1 MASRAPALTIAL
13 TSLLSVP
20 ACGDDGGSTTET
32 TGNTSG
38 PTSTETTDTTD
49 TTDTSSTTGPTTGTT
64 SDDPTAAPPTT
75 TATSTGDDSTASET
89 TEPATSSTTDD
100 QTTGPDLDCVTI
112 MPGPFT
118 PEMVGEG
125 YDGSEDLGFD
135 GAGGLAL
142 KRDGAVVIVT
152 ADLQETQLAN
162 GLPQVYGTRFATSGE
177 LLVALPQSGDL
188 LGIAGD
194 GTTNDLAGGLDSPNG
209 LYVDTVGRVWLTEF
223 GGSRVVRFDGWTP
236 VTVYEGPMASTANGV
251 VLDEAR
257 GLLFFTNY
265 GAGRVLKLEVD
276 DLGEAIGEPVE
287 VLTVPGAALDGLALD
302 ACGNVYAVD
311 QGNARLFRGILDDKA
326 GLVGQP
332 ELLAEFDS
340 GVANAQFGQ
349 GPGWDPESIY
359 LSGNPGD
366 LWRVALGIQGA
377 PIGLP

>member
-1 MASRAPALTIAL
+1 MASHAPVLTIAL
-13 TSLLSVP
+13 TTLLFVP

-32 TGNTSG
+32 TGATSG
-38 PTSTETTDTTD
+38 PTSTETAG
-49 TTDTSSTTGPTTGTT
+49 TSSTTEPTTGTT
-64 SDDPTAAPPTT
+64 SADPTAPPTT
-75 TATSTGDDSTASET
+75 TATSTGEEDTASST
-89 TEPATSSTTDD
+89 TEPATSSTTDE
-100 QTTGPDLDCVTI
+100 QTTGPGLDCVTI
-112 MPGPFT
+112 MPGPFA
-118 PEMVGEG
+118 PELVGEG

-142 KRDGAVVIVT
+142 KRDDAVVIVS
-152 ADLQETQLAN
+152 ADLQETQLAD
-162 GLPQVYGTRFATSGE
+162 GLPQVYGTRFTTSGD

-188 LGIAGD
+188 LAIAGD
-194 GTTNDLAGGLDSPNG
+194 GTLNDLVGGLDSPNG
-209 LYVDTVGRVWLTEF
+209 LYVDTTGRVWLTEF
-223 GGSRVVRFDGWTP
+223 GGSRVVRFDGWSP
-236 VTVYEGPMASTANGV
+236 VTVYEGPMASTANGI

-265 GAGRVLKLEVD
+265 GAGRVLKLEVE
-276 DLGEAIGEPVE
+276 DLGEAISEPVE
-287 VLTVPGAALDGLALD
+287 VLAVPGAVLDGLALD

-311 QGNARLFRGILDDKA
+311 QGNARLFRGILDGDA

-366 LWRVALGIQGA
+366 LWRVAVGIHGA